1 MNATCINPS
10 KVSIFSQ
17 FTFLCQMNHWT
28 RMSLLGQ
35 SLFLC
40 QPKTI
45 EGKCYFRLV
54 FIFVSLEPLNA
65 DVTFFGWLPPPTA
78 EQSLRRRIW
87 RKRKE
92 AKRDEIRN
100 QGWNQEPSV
109 RDLLDDLVTLGP
121 WKWAV
126 GGGRLVWDK
135 ESTKRILSWDYGR
148 IDDQLELTF
157 GWWLRFV
164 DFNCFFHRFNV
175 LCLIRGAGDKD
186 DSFKI
191 VPSKMQSVSSRCE
204 KRNQKKDFVTRKA
217 FASSLTKI
225 AFYWEQTIAFMAASD
240 WNRI

>member
-1 MNATCINPS
+1 ML
-10 KVSIFSQ
+10 FSAGLY
-17 FTFLCQMNHWT
+17 FCVTW
-28 RMSLLGQ
+28 
-35 SLFLC
+35 
-40 QPKTI
+40 TI
-45 EGKCYFRLV
+45 EGK
-54 FIFVSLEPLNA
+54 SL
-65 DVTFFGWLPPPTA
+65 FFGWLPPPTA

-92 AKRDEIRN
+92 ARRDEIRN
-100 QGWNQEPSV
+100 QGWSQEPSV
-109 RDLLDDLVTLGP
+109 RDLLDDMVVTLGP

-164 DFNCFFHRFNV
+164 NFNCFFHRFNV